1 MITEPLQKEQGS
13 ISVNTENIFPIIKR
27 SLYSDHEIF
36 LRELISNALD
46 ATQKLSYLSTKGEF
60 EGELGDLTIR
70 VSIDKEAKNITVSDN
85 GLGMT
90 GEEVRQ
96 YINQVAF
103 SGAEEFVKKYSE
115 AKDAK
120 EIIGRFGLGF
130 YSAFMVS
137 SEVEIQTLSF
147 REGAQPVH
155 WTCDGST
162 SYTLEAGSRA
172 ERGTS
177 IILHVDAD
185 SEEFLD
191 DFRLKNILSKYFK
204 FVAFPIA
211 FGEEIINPVA
221 PLWKKAPSG
230 LEDTDYLEFYKTLYP
245 FGEEPLFWIH
255 LNIDHPFNLTGI
267 LYFPKIKKEIDP
279 NRNRI
284 HLYSRQVFITDEVKD
299 IVPEFLM
306 LLQGVID
313 SPDIPLNV
321 SRSYL
326 QSDSNVKK
334 ISGYITRKVADK
346 LSEIF
351 KEDRIKFEE
360 KWEDISLFVKYGMIT
375 DEKFNEK
382 AEKFLLLKSTSGK
395 YYTLDE
401 FRDFTAH
408 AQTDKEENFVVLYTN
423 DEHKQDLYIKTANDK
438 GYEVV
443 IMDGF
448 LDSHLIGHLERKME
462 KTRWARIDSDTVDKL
477 IPKSEDEDNKTHLN
491 EEQQESLKSLFLKVI
506 PNEQYKFETR
516 EMGEN
521 QLPVV
526 IIRNEF
532 MRRMQEM
539 NATGGMG
546 GFSFPENF
554 EVMLNT
560 SHAAIL
566 KLMETQDETLA
577 QELMDLALL
586 TQDLL
591 KGKELTAF
599 IQRTVGLLK

>member
-1 MITEPLQKEQGS
+1 MTTEPLQKEQGS

-46 ATQKLSYLSTKGEF
+46 ATQKLTYLSSKGEF

-70 VSIDKEAKNITVSDN
+70 VSIDKEAKTITVSDN

-147 REGAQPVH
+147 REEAQPVH

-162 SYTLEAGSRA
+162 SYTLDAGSRT

-177 IILHVDAD
+177 IILHIDGD

-191 DFRLKNILSKYFK
+191 SFRLKNILSKYFK
-204 FVAFPIA
+204 FVAFPVA
-211 FGEEIINPVA
+211 LEDEVINPVP
-221 PLWKKAPSG
+221 PLWKKTPSG
-230 LEDTDYLEFYKTLYP
+230 LEDKDYLEFYKTLYP
-245 FGEEPLFWIH
+245 FGEDPLFWIH

-299 IVPEFLM
+299 IVPEYLM

-351 KEDRIKFEE
+351 KEDRAKFEE
-360 KWEDISLFVKYGMIT
+360 KWEDISLFIKYGMIT

-395 YYTLDE
+395 YYTMDE

-462 KTRWARIDSDTVDKL
+462 KTRWARIDSDTIDKL
-477 IPKSEDEDNKTHLN
+477 IPKSDDEDKSTHLN
-491 EEQQESLKSLFLKVI
+491 EEQQNSLKSLFQKVI
-506 PNEQYKFETR
+506 PNELYKYETR

-546 GFSFPENF
+546 GFNFPENL

-560 SHAAIL
+560 SHASIQ
-566 KLMETQDETLA
+566 KLLETQDETLA

-591 KGKELTAF
+591 KGKDLTAF
-599 IQRTVGLLK
+599 IQRTVGLLR

>member
-1 MITEPLQKEQGS
+1 MITEPLQKEQGN

-46 ATQKLSYLSTKGEF
+46 ATQKLTYLSSKGEF

-70 VSIDKEAKNITVSDN
+70 VSVDKDAKTITVSDN

-90 GEEVRQ
+90 DEEVRQ

-115 AKDAK
+115 AKDSK
-120 EIIGRFGLGF
+120 DIIGRFGLGF

-137 SEVEIQTLSF
+137 AQVEIQTLSF
-147 REGAQPVH
+147 KEGAVPVH

-177 IILHVDAD
+177 IILHVDSE
-185 SEEFLD
+185 SEEFLEEI
-191 DFRLKNILSKYFK
+191 RLKNILSRYFK
-204 FVAFPIA
+204 FVGFPVEIG
-211 FGEEIINPVA
+211 GEVINPVA
-221 PLWKKAPSG
+221 PIWKKAPSG
-230 LEDTDYLEFYKTLYP
+230 IEEKEYQDFYQTLYP
-245 FGEEPLFWIH
+245 YSEEPLFWIH
-255 LNIDHPFNLTGI
+255 LNIDHPFQLTGV
-267 LYFPKIKKEIDP
+267 LYFPKIKKDIDP

-346 LSEIF
+346 LLEIF
-351 KEDRIKFEE
+351 KQDREKFED

-375 DEKFNEK
+375 DEKFYEK

-395 YYTLDE
+395 YYTLEE

-408 AQTDKEENFVVLYTN
+408 AQTDKDQNYVVLYTN
-423 DEHKQDLYIKTANDK
+423 DAHKQDLYIKTANDK
-438 GYEVV
+438 GYEVLL
-443 IMDGF
+443 MDGF

-462 KTRWARIDSDTVDKL
+462 KSRWARIDSDTIEKL
-477 IPKSEDEDNKTHLN
+477 IEKEDTEQAQSELDEPQK
-491 EEQQESLKSLFLKVI
+491 ESLKSLFSGVI
-506 PNEQYKFETR
+506 SEENFRFETR
-516 EMGEN
+516 AMGEN

-532 MRRMQEM
+532 MRRMKEM
-539 NATGGMG
+539 NASGGGG
-546 GFSFPENF
+546 GFDFPETL

-560 SHAAIL
+560 NHPAIL
-566 KLMETQDETLA
+566 KLAESQNAEVA
-577 QELMDLALL
+577 KELVDLALL

-591 KGKELTAF
+591 KGKDLTAF
-599 IQRTVGLLK
+599 IQRTVGLLG